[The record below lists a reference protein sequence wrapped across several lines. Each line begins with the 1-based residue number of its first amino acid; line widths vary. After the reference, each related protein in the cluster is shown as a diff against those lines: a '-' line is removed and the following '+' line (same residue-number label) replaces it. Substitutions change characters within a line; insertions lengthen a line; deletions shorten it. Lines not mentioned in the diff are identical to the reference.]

1 MVKFFDSCYK
11 MPLWCFLS
19 FGVKEGSV
27 PLSRTE
33 TLTAENGKQK
43 FSYRKAKEGKSEFL
57 LS

>member
-1 MVKFFDSCYK
+1 
-11 MPLWCFLS
+11 MPLWGFLS
-19 FGVKEGSV
+19 FGVKDGSV